1 MTQPAIEL
9 RTVGKRYWK
18 IQERSLIRSLVPFG
32 PPNRTRLWA
41 LRNVDLRVGAGETIG
56 IVGRNGAGKSTL
68 LRLLAGVTR
77 PTTGTVTIRGRVA
90 PLLSVGVGFH
100 HEMTG
105 RENIYVNGMLL
116 GLGKSE
122 INSRFGDIVDFADLS
137 EFIDTPVKF
146 YSSGMFMRLG
156 FSVAIHA
163 DPDVLVVDE
172 VLAVGDIGFRQRS
185 FDRMRSLQRGGTTLV
200 FVSHS
205 MSAVQMLCP
214 RAVCMHKGRVQF
226 DGSTEEAIARYHELL
241 VTDTDEEEGGGV
253 RIAGREL
260 VNSDGSSVGTV
271 HQDDLLT
278 YRVVLHFEQPIDSPQ
293 VEFHVIAQDGNVV
306 YGMRTTVGERW
317 RSFSTGEEATADVR
331 FQPRLSGGGTF
342 HVAVVVTNVDGSDI
356 LVHDHKGPSFFVAP
370 RVDTFGPADLDAN
383 IAINGECRTN
393 PRSLRFESYP
403 KAMGGA

>member
-1 MTQPAIEL
+1 MTPPAIEL
-9 RTVGKRYWK
+9 RGVGKRYWK
-18 IQERSLIRSLVPFG
+18 IQEHSLLRSLVPFG

-41 LRNVDLRVGAGETIG
+41 LRNIDLRVRAGETIG

-77 PTTGTVTIRGRVA
+77 PTTGTVTTRGRVA

-105 RENIYVNGMLL
+105 RENVYINGMLL
-116 GLGKSE
+116 GLGKSQ
-122 INSRFGDIVDFADLS
+122 INGRFHDIVDFADLG
-137 EFIDTPVKF
+137 EFMDTPVKF

-163 DPDVLVVDE
+163 EPDVLVVDE
-172 VLAVGDIGFRQRS
+172 VLAVGDVGFRQRS
-185 FDRMRSLQRGGTTLV
+185 FDRMRAMQRAGTTLV

-205 MSAVQMLCP
+205 MAAVQMLCP
-214 RAVCMHKGRVQF
+214 RAVCMHKGRIEF
-226 DGSTEEAIARYHELL
+226 DGPTEEAIARYHELL
-241 VTDTDEEEGGGV
+241 VTAVGEDEGEAV

-260 VNSDGSSVGTV
+260 VKSDGSPVGTA

-278 YRVVLHFEQPIDSPQ
+278 YRVVLRFERPMDSPQ
-293 VEFHVIAQDGNVV
+293 VEFHVIAQDSTVV

-317 RSFSTGEEATADVR
+317 RSFSTGEDATAEVS

-342 HVAVVVTNVDGSDI
+342 RLAVVVTNVDGSAI

-370 RVDTFGPADLDAN
+370 RVDTFGPADLNAN

-393 PRSLRFESYP
+393 SRSLRFENYP
-403 KAMGGA
+403 TAIDGV